1 MNSAFRLLIFKHTHS
16 LSRTAR
22 QKNHLLAKTSE
33 IVKRSVVA
41 RGVGA
46 GNPGAEMEKGMNRQ
60 STEDF

>member
-1 MNSAFRLLIFKHTHS
+1 MPSDFLFLSIQHS

-33 IVKRSVVA
+33 IAKSPVVT

-46 GNPGAEMEKGMNRQ
+46 GNPGGAEIERG
-60 STEDF
+60 